1 MRGAGGGLPAAPARG
16 LKQGVPVTEPAAPA
30 WLVTGCSTG
39 IGRAIARAALEKGYR
54 VAVTARDVSRVED
67 FAADFPERSLPLA
80 LDVTVPEQ
88 VRAAVR
94 ETEAAFGQLD
104 VLVNNAGYGYLAAV
118 EEGEDA
124 EIREVFETN
133 YFGVI
138 SLIKAVLPGM
148 RSRRSG
154 HIINISSTTGLIGN
168 PGVAYYS
175 SSKFALEGLT
185 EALSKEMAPFGIKVL
200 LVEPGVFR
208 TDWAKR
214 SVRET
219 RQPIADY
226 DATVGARRAMIRS
239 NDDAQHGDPR
249 RVGDAVVMLVGLEDP
264 PLRLLVG
271 RDAYEAFDAKLQD
284 LRESV
289 EEWKAFT
296 LGG

>member
-1 MRGAGGGLPAAPARG
+1 MCGARRGLPAAPAHR
-16 LKQGVPVTEPAAPA
+16 LKQGVPVAEPVAPA

-67 FAADFPERSLPLA
+67 LVSDFPDRSLPIA

-88 VRAAVR
+88 VRAAVT

-124 EIREVFETN
+124 EIRKVFETN

-138 SLIKAVLPGM
+138 SMIKAVLPGM

-200 LVEPGVFR
+200 LVEPGAFR

-214 SVRET
+214 SMRET
-219 RQPIADY
+219 GQPITDY

-239 NDDAQHGDPR
+239 NDDTLYGDPR
-249 RVGDAVVMLVGLEDP
+249 RVGDALLMLLELEEP

-271 RDAYEAFDAKLQD
+271 RDAYEAFDEKLRG
-284 LRESV
+284 LRESL

-296 LGG
+296 LGE